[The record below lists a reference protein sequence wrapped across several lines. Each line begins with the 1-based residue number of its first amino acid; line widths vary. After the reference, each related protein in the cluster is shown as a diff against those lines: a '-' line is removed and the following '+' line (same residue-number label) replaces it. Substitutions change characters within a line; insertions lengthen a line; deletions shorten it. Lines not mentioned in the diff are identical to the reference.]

1 MSRPRNDTKRLRR
14 HEKARKTRHEI
25 SKVVVESAK
34 MSMTLL
40 RLRQKCV
47 IFLNRRVEPHVEDG
61 QVFVANEL

>member
-1 MSRPRNDTKRLRR
+1 MPRPRRDTKRLRR
-14 HEKARKTRHEI
+14 HEKARKTLPEI

-40 RLRQKCV
+40 RHRQKCV
-47 IFLNRRVEPHVEDG
+47 IFLYIRAGPYVEDG

>member
-1 MSRPRNDTKRLRR
+1 MTRNGFAVTKRYERLD
-14 HEKARKTRHEI
+14 HKI

-47 IFLNRRVEPHVEDG
+47 IFLNRRAGPYVEDG